1 MRYNKLAVSNVGWLS
16 HSLEDDPCFIST
28 RVRLARNLRGIPF
41 PARAKKESL
50 SEVREEVFKAASSI
64 PLLKNSELVKLE
76 ECSEL
81 DKKFLIERHL
91 ISYHHSGETIYAG
104 LIFDEKEQLSI
115 IVNEEDHLRIQ
126 YISGGLNLFEAL
138 DIINR
143 LDNELSSVLDFSYS
157 ERWGYLTSCP
167 TNTGTGMRASSQIH
181 LPSIGMTG
189 GIPGTMENINKM
201 GMVVRGLYG
210 EGTRV
215 MGNVLQISNQV
226 TLGISEQRIIDSLGR
241 LARQVARRE
250 KKAALMILKKDPEGI
265 KDSVFRS
272 QGLLINAYK
281 ISFEEALDL
290 MSNLRFGIYS
300 DMIKYSINT
309 LNNLMIKIQPAHIQ
323 QYRKKKLEDNE
334 LDVARASI
342 IRKELRAASQ

>member
-1 MRYNKLAVSNVGWLS
+1 MRFSSLASSPVGWL
-16 HSLEDDPCFIST
+16 EAPGNNEPCFISA
-28 RVRLARNLRGIPF
+28 RIRLARNLKGFPF
-41 PARAKKESL
+41 PLTAGAEKL
-50 SEVREEVFKAASSI
+50 IEVREKVFNAVSGI
-64 PLLKNSELVKLE
+64 PLLKNAEILKLE

-91 ISYHHSGETIYAG
+91 ISYQHSGDDHVAG
-104 LIFDEKEQLSI
+104 LIFDEKEQISI
-115 IVNEEDHLRIQ
+115 MVNEEDHLRIQ
-126 YISGGLNLFEAL
+126 FISGGLNLFEAW

-143 LDNELSSVLDFSYS
+143 LDDELNRILEFEYS

-181 LPSIGMTG
+181 LPAIGLTG
-189 GIPGTMENINKM
+189 GLSGTMENINKM

-226 TLGISEQRIIDSLGR
+226 TLGVSEQRIIDSLTR
-241 LARQVARRE
+241 LAKQVAERE
-250 KKAALMILKKDPEGI
+250 KKASSLIIENDPEGI

-272 QGLLINAYK
+272 QGLLVNAYK

-290 MSNLRFGIYS
+290 MSNLRFGVYTKLLRS
-300 DMIKYSINT
+300 DIGVI
-309 LNNLMIKIQPAHIQ
+309 NNLMIKIQPAHIQ
-323 QYRKKKLEDNE
+323 QSRGNKLNESE
-334 LDVARASI
+334 LDVARAHM
-342 IRKELRAASQ
+342 IRNELRISSI